1 VSCFFRVSEGV
12 RKIKTVHNDTWQ
24 DVCLERPV
32 IKPPALIDVFGR
44 KRKRRD
50 IDFEDFEDDFA
61 NVAEPEVASSDLDV
75 ATGFSLELYP
85 QPYCSLVGGMPRACF
100 ETSIL
105 ELFGHDGAYDD
116 VTAERMES
124 LTDEEVLRIINTQ
137 NTSGIF
143 LLPSNFTSY
152 LSGIRRDESGR
163 IVSAE
168 ATYIQWFG
176 RMNMTAAKLNPVEG
190 RVEPIDLRMLDWEGD
205 MLAVMQNT
213 SLYPQVRRAH

>member
-1 VSCFFRVSEGV
+1 MC
-12 RKIKTVHNDTWQ
+12 VH
-24 DVCLERPV
+24 RPV
-32 IKPPALIDVFGR
+32 IKPPALTDIFGR

-50 IDFEDFEDDFA
+50 IDFEDFDDEFF
-61 NVAEPEVASSDLDV
+61 NVPVAGPELSSYDNDV
-75 ATGFSLELYP
+75 ATSVSLELYP
-85 QPYCSLVGGMPRACF
+85 QPYCSFVVGMPRACF

-105 ELFGHDGAYDD
+105 ELFGHDGAYDE
-116 VTAERMES
+116 VTARRMES

-143 LLPSNFTSY
+143 LLPANFTSY

-163 IVSAE
+163 IVAAE

-176 RMNMTAAKLNPVEG
+176 RMNMTAAKLNPAEG
-190 RVEPIDLRMLDWEGD
+190 RVEPIDPRMLDWEGD

-213 SLYPQVRRAH
+213 SAYPEVRLTPYSENRNKCNNCLRKFMNSDP